1 MPYRRHSAR
10 MFEPSCLASI
20 TNSRRNDMADISP
33 HGIHPL
39 PHELRDAWKMCSP
52 CPRTPVHHV
61 SGLYRR
67 ARVGGRIRGSGSNRR
82 GITGAAAPDLV
93 ATPHPVPPPQG
104 GREKMGRC
112 APIIFYLLMAA
123 ALLVARPALAHAVLL
138 ESVPGDSA
146 VLAAAPAEVLLR

>member
-61 SGLYRR
+61 SGLYTLPRKGGGYASLGQR
-67 ARVGGRIRGSGSNRR
+67 DQIFRPQSEYTYFRTLGSSTSVLSMTVKPVPIRVGI
-82 GITGAAAPDLV
+82 DW
-93 ATPHPVPPPQG
+93 PV
-104 GREKMGRC
+104 RW
-112 APIIFYLLMAA
+112 A
-123 ALLVARPALAHAVLL
+123 
-138 ESVPGDSA
+138 
-146 VLAAAPAEVLLR
+146 